1 MAEGIEHIG
10 KKSVAWSYTSVF
22 FSVGAGLILLPFI
35 LHSMSAETVAIWNI
49 FQAIYAFTALLD
61 FGFRPSF
68 ARNLSFIF
76 SGVDRFTVNG
86 VEQPKNHDINYTLL
100 KDTLQAMKIFYR
112 CAAVLVF
119 VLLISIGT
127 WYFVQLMDKYNGDKQ
142 DAIAAWILLS
152 AINCYNIY
160 TLYYDSLLTGKGYIT
175 QLQKITILGQVIYI
189 FVAIALISFGMKL
202 SAIVLSQAL
211 SVVVKRVLS
220 YRVFYNADMRRHLS
234 KVACKAPNDVLR
246 TIAPNAVKV
255 GLTSFG
261 SYVINRSAIFMG
273 SIYLSLDLMAQYG
286 ICAQIFDIMAR
297 CGTMLFVT
305 FSPKIAQWRSERDLR
320 SIRRIY
326 YYSVASLVIIYV
338 VGGAA
343 LLLIGDPLLDLIG
356 SETRLLPAHLLM
368 LMLLINLLEQNH
380 GIAAG
385 FIQAD
390 NRIPFFIPSI
400 LSGIATVLLLWLM
413 LGYWHM
419 GLIGMILAPGLAQIV
434 YQNWKWPLMVMREIG
449 IIGSTKSVTTK
460 AS

>member
-1 MAEGIEHIG
+1 M
-10 KKSVAWSYTSVF
+10 
-22 FSVGAGLILLPFI
+22 
-35 LHSMSAETVAIWNI
+35 
-49 FQAIYAFTALLD
+49 
-61 FGFRPSF
+61 
-68 ARNLSFIF
+68 
-76 SGVDRFTVNG
+76 
-86 VEQPKNHDINYTLL
+86 
-100 KDTLQAMKIFYR
+100 
-112 CAAVLVF
+112 
-119 VLLISIGT
+119 
-127 WYFVQLMDKYNGDKQ
+127 
-142 DAIAAWILLS
+142 
-152 AINCYNIY
+152 
-160 TLYYDSLLTGKGYIT
+160 
-175 QLQKITILGQVIYI
+175 QKITILGQVIYI

-286 ICAQIFDIMAR
+286 ICAQILDIMAR